1 MSTPY
6 VRRPVLEGNT
16 DVPVQAQPY
25 LQGTVRKTSAGII
38 PGFAALV
45 ATDAA
50 DFVVESDLAGG
61 GPITVVFT
69 PGHSDLLTDIV
80 TTINSYLSG
89 VATAS
94 ERDGCLRIQ
103 TDSSG
108 ETVLGVKSFIRV
120 YPATN
125 DYLGTG
131 VPQDCAPLLGFACY
145 PDPAATVTAG
155 DVESAATRPVEQ
167 GNPPNTRFVARG
179 EDRTS
184 AAFNRAL
191 SQLALNADVTR
202 TAAVREAYFPVNVE
216 LDFNSAYAA
225 GWLRFD
231 VKGNTTQIKLSAL
244 ANLYPQLTGRLY
256 VGGLSNASTLREI
269 AKYWSITDVEGR
281 ALSVFDE
288 HYATTRTLRVGA
300 VTRGEQGF
308 GRMYFPDE
316 DSAPTISILDTQ
328 YVLADGRNTLGVS
341 RLKQPTTSITEIRG
355 KTNVVCGSLATPAV
369 APTSTTS
376 PAAGV
381 GFKSHG
387 VAAGDIAV
395 ISNATVTSPFC
406 HNGTYYVEDV
416 ISEQELILRPIS
428 DTDVESL
435 NPRDS
440 GSFGEITIYS
450 STEWEA
456 EPWITLDPPLPRFPD
471 NKIVL
476 TFGIERET
484 LNQRENV
491 DSSYTDTS
499 AISDNTELTA
509 FQGLQFW
516 QRQSLGGA
524 YAGMSADRT
533 ADAGSIVK
541 EQTRPITLVAPTKTP
556 PSAGTYV
563 RGPFSGSLLGNGI
576 LAATGGTPPTYDDT
590 FSLGD
595 VGRVV
600 KVTNGAL
607 LPLEPYL
614 ITEFI
619 DGAHIRLAPL
629 GAEPGAELSSY
640 GSVTY
645 EVYEDVVDY
654 PTPLLT
660 LIAPDEDREG
670 SALADVGIL
679 YVREQNNGSA
689 PPFMSTRQHGRSLLH
704 LERVSVGY
712 FSPGTATNIRT
723 VVITGT
729 TATTV
734 TVGASVESFQNIFA
748 VEGGDTRPVEP
759 PYNGGSVFRIMNGP
773 NAGFYLIQKTTSSN
787 ELTLRTLD
795 GDTVLLDTTVSVTQI
810 GAFYNAHISVGH
822 KLAGTAYGDVAYRT
836 AKLRVFFDSLE
847 QGEAAGAG
855 ISIDWRG
862 QGAGIVAQ
870 LNDPDF
876 VAYDSEA
883 GAVGYLV
890 DATLY
895 SPAHGVNLSIT
906 GASSGET
913 QRRSARGVTI
923 RAEGHH
929 LEEDPVSWNTDAGRT
944 LYSWSGWF
952 QQAGSDPSLVVTK
965 GLPTGVDAPVDAAN
979 MHYPT
984 GAALLVR
991 TGLTSIAAAGG
1002 ALDVTGSVYLR
1013 RSSSILDYNGAVY
1026 SETGVNAAYWLH
1038 AMHPPQFDPKATT
1051 AAGAYGYD
1059 APLFPTE
1066 LGSAGQVYPES
1077 HSDAAPTCTLLA
1089 PDFDLFPFH
1098 HTGVMGSDADV
1109 TLTTALAHTG
1119 AGRFIGKTVQLT
1131 DAGTFDGWYTIVGV
1145 AHGANATDVRIAV
1158 TDAATT
1164 DVWAPSGDTATFRIY
1179 GKRWHRAYLNVAD
1192 FMLIGTDDRTAS
1204 ATELPLL
1211 TADLGLF
1218 NERQTVGISTDML
1231 PVLGLQSYVPW
1242 SPAADGASIGFAAAN
1257 TADMPH
1263 VAVTDAAYLSASL
1276 WAGGAEAP
1284 HFTHGWA
1291 TDTAEPRTPF
1301 PNSAVLSSA
1310 SGVAPSLTPLG
1321 PANGS
1326 LAADDYAA
1334 EFSGGVSAVL
1344 WDAAWGGS
1352 LLATCASFSGN
1363 ATARIWQRG
1372 RTYSLSAHFGL
1383 RVQLRY
1389 VVPTGNSVSPA
1400 VLALRTSDGT
1410 VVASHTFTSLTA
1422 TGVPRDVEHTFTES
1436 DISYVAG
1443 NAVAASKLLQSLHV
1457 TLEVTLANAG
1467 DALYIVEWK
1476 TEQITRP
1483 AILSGPAVIAGPVA
1497 AHSLRFT
1504 DPVRGF
1510 QTLGPADVK
1519 LLGGDDF
1526 ARNISWP
1533 TYDNGAGGW
1542 ENSGSTGTQELR
1554 CGPGLLRYRDEKQ
1567 YYNWRV
1573 AEALLR
1579 VGLGGIPIGTLDN
1592 VLIALKA
1599 AIDAGSI
1606 GSFSGE
1612 ITAASSACQAAIDET
1627 DPTTKLEATQVA
1639 VTGATNLARGILR
1652 YVEINSAYDTTHSFG
1667 TTFEAYWDYANTILD
1682 AASDVAGILTG
1693 SDATAWAAW
1702 FALAGN
1708 EPVLDGWI
1716 RPWVDYHRV
1725 FSQGVNS
1732 ATLSFYCGGF
1742 DPLWYAW
1749 QASALHSNS
1758 TDRIEPTGF
1767 VPPGMAGF
1775 IVPVSPPHGA
1785 LLTSLAISLSFRP
1798 TMQNWGVWRGIP
1810 DAFAQL
1816 GRYNFDDV
1824 TRTDISAS
1832 ADWDALSGCKVELWR
1847 YNAVDFGV
1855 SEDDFAAWSE
1865 EENSSGFGELVH
1877 SWDIDLSEVALPTAT
1892 NTVSSA
1898 WPEFSFGSPKDVL
1911 VGTEHVEKRVFD
1923 LVAALGGPSELL
1935 RVDRRHYAYM
1945 LVVRCFG
1952 GIHTL
1957 FEGLDIPME
1966 LGGTSLLNPPTGSEA
1981 DPLWQIPGGISRATD
1996 AGEQAL
2002 GTIFGT
2008 RTAGYWVDGATDL
2021 TNPPYA
2027 SSAFVP
2033 QIKFRGARLGWTTD
2047 RASDGGW

>member
-231 VKGNTTQIKLSAL
+231 VNGNTTQIKLSAL

-712 FSPGTATNIRT
+712 SSPGTATNIRT
-723 VVITGT
+723 VVVTGT

-795 GDTVLLDTTVSVTQI
+795 GDTVLLDTTVPVTQI

-847 QGEAAGAG
+847 QGEEAGAG

-883 GAVGYLV
+883 GAIGYLV

-895 SPAHGVNLSIT
+895 SPAHGVNLEVT
-906 GASSGET
+906 GAETGET
-913 QRRSARGVTI
+913 ERRSARGLNIT
-923 RAEGHH
+923 AEGHQLKTAP
-929 LEEDPVSWNTDAGRT
+929 LEWGIEGPEVLTSWGAHIHQAGEDPALIITKGQDIDAEYSHPTDAALQVR
-944 LYSWSGWF
+944 LARVPDSSERVYRASGT
-952 QQAGSDPSLVVTK
+952 A
-965 GLPTGVDAPVDAAN
+965 
-979 MHYPT
+979 
-984 GAALLVR
+984 
-991 TGLTSIAAAGG
+991 I
-1002 ALDVTGSVYLR
+1002 DVTGSVYLR
-1013 RSSSILDYNGAVY
+1013 RPFTDTDVTTPGGAFY
-1026 SETGVNAAYWLH
+1026 SETGFSAGQYVVPFQQPYIV
-1038 AMHPPQFDPKATT
+1038 PDRDGFSSFD
-1051 AAGAYGYD
+1051 GG
-1059 APLFPTE
+1059 LFPTQ
-1066 LGSAGQVYPES
+1066 LGNPDQIYPGGHDDPPATVDLLPPDSALFAFHHIGVVHVVDDASFTTLLNSGGIGCEKFVGTVLEIDDAYATGIVTVTGLLIAGDTIVIGGATLTGTTGIAVVDQFLIDVDPS
-1077 HSDAAPTCTLLA
+1077 ITAANIAAAINDPANSFTTIVTATSSDA
-1089 PDFDLFPFH
+1089 
-1098 HTGVMGSDADV
+1098 VV
-1109 TLTTALAHTG
+1109 TL
-1119 AGRFIGKTVQLT
+1119 F
-1131 DAGTFDGWYTIVGV
+1131 
-1145 AHGANATDVRIAV
+1145 AV
-1158 TDAATT
+1158 TAGESGAATT
-1164 DVWAPSGDTATFRIY
+1164 LTVTGSALTASDDTLFSINGAYTVVGIKRDGTAHTADLAVVRYGAFPDWAIPQTDRTMRLFGRRWHQSYISIADFAFLGTWDATATR
-1179 GKRWHRAYLNVAD
+1179 
-1192 FMLIGTDDRTAS
+1192 
-1204 ATELPLL
+1204 TELPALTAINYQLNDTQFGLISAATEQFVDFGLL
-1211 TADLGLF
+1211 TYL
-1218 NERQTVGISTDML
+1218 
-1231 PVLGLQSYVPW
+1231 PW
-1242 SPAADGASIGFAAAN
+1242 SPALDGTSIGYVPRYPYMGDVDN
-1257 TADMPH
+1257 SYT
-1263 VAVTDAAYLSASL
+1263 VYASL
-1276 WAGGAEAP
+1276 SKWSSFVGATVRDTHLSEFFYQHPWAKECGES
-1284 HFTHGWA
+1284 
-1291 TDTAEPRTPF
+1291 RSPF
-1301 PNSAVLSSA
+1301 PNDLLFSNGDYDATTQSYYLATGSTTN
-1310 SGVAPSLTPLG
+1310 SLI
-1321 PANGS
+1321 N
-1326 LAADDYAA
+1326 DDYAVT
-1334 EFSGGVSAVL
+1334 FL
-1344 WDAAWGGS
+1344 
-1352 LLATCASFSGN
+1352 SGN
-1363 ATARIWQRG
+1363 AQVRWSPQYGGCLQVDCNSTSSSVRIWQRG
-1372 RTYSLSAHFGL
+1372 RTYVMTAHLAVEITVMLAVDGMSVPPEQDTLSIGL
-1383 RVQLRY
+1383 CKE
-1389 VVPTGNSVSPA
+1389 
-1400 VLALRTSDGT
+1400 DGT
-1410 VVASHTFTSLTA
+1410 IVAEEVILLGNFYDTPRDYTA
-1422 TGVPRDVEHTFTES
+1422 T
-1436 DISYVAG
+1436 I
-1443 NAVAASKLLQSLHV
+1443 
-1457 TLEVTLANAG
+1457 TLEELYKGSKNVFDATTIEQTLYPFVSLGRTNGGSAFI
-1467 DALYIVEWK
+1467 LEIK
-1476 TEQITRP
+1476 TDQKTRP
-1483 AILSGPAVIAGPVA
+1483 AIVSGPQKVAGA
-1497 AHSLRFT
+1497 QLAHSYRFT

-1510 QTLGPADVK
+1510 QTIGPASAD
-1519 LLGGDDF
+1519 LLCGPEFGSVGGD
-1526 ARNISWP
+1526 RIYG
-1533 TYDNGAGGW
+1533 TYTGNKYIDHVGNL
-1542 ENSGSTGTQELR
+1542 ESSGM
-1554 CGPGLLRYRDEKQ
+1554 
-1567 YYNWRV
+1567 V
-1573 AEALLR
+1573 
-1579 VGLGGIPIGTLDN
+1579 
-1592 VLIALKA
+1592 
-1599 AIDAGSI
+1599 
-1606 GSFSGE
+1606 GSFSDSGGKRYQP
-1612 ITAASSACQAAIDET
+1612 SSAGRKFYKGMHSAAITLT
-1627 DPTTKLEATQVA
+1627 DGVFDPVFYIYPTTNWGTVDSDSD
-1639 VTGATNLARGILR
+1639 GIDDA
-1652 YVEINSAYDTTHSFG
+1652 YYDNEIKG
-1667 TTFEAYWDYANTILD
+1667 
-1682 AASDVAGILTG
+1682 
-1693 SDATAWAAW
+1693 AW
-1702 FALAGN
+1702 FLLPGM
-1708 EPVLDGWI
+1708 
-1716 RPWVDYHRV
+1716 
-1725 FSQGVNS
+1725 
-1732 ATLSFYCGGF
+1732 
-1742 DPLWYAW
+1742 
-1749 QASALHSNS
+1749 
-1758 TDRIEPTGF
+1758 TGF
-1767 VPPGMAGF
+1767 IMPLD
-1775 IVPVSPPHGA
+1775 PPHGA
-1785 LLTSLAISLSFRP
+1785 LLTTLSVNMSFRP
-1798 TMQNWGVWRGIP
+1798 FYTHKSDGTRTVDTWGIYARLSSGNAVTETSTPETAEHLLSWDDLEASAGVSVEVWRHNAGSFQTDFPEPYEFSEELPPFGFAERIFQTTLSLTDVAKP
-1810 DAFAQL
+1810 DLFVNQVDPTL
-1816 GRYNFDDV
+1816 V
-1824 TRTDISAS
+1824 PSAS
-1832 ADWDALSGCKVELWR
+1832 G
-1847 YNAVDFGV
+1847 
-1855 SEDDFAAWSE
+1855 
-1865 EENSSGFGELVH
+1865 
-1877 SWDIDLSEVALPTAT
+1877 
-1892 NTVSSA
+1892 
-1898 WPEFSFGSPKDVL
+1898 DVY
-1911 VGTEHVEKRVFD
+1911 VGTESFVKKTWRLQEEVSSVSYDYQHV
-1923 LVAALGGPSELL
+1923 L
-1935 RVDRRHYAYM
+1935 RVDKRQYAYS
-1945 LVVRCFG
+1945 LVIRFY
-1952 GIHTL
+1952 
-1957 FEGLDIPME
+1957 
-1966 LGGTSLLNPPTGSEA
+1966 GGTRQKLTSPLGVEIGAYENYDGVSDPATLGSLLSSAPSYYSGHTELLAYYSGAIMYPGPDNMNDNNTAVFPPT
-1981 DPLWQIPGGISRATD
+1981 
-1996 AGEQAL
+1996 
-2002 GTIFGT
+2002 
-2008 RTAGYWVDGATDL
+2008 V
-2021 TNPPYA
+2021 
-2027 SSAFVP
+2027 
-2033 QIKFRGARLGWTTD
+2033 KFRGARLGWITD